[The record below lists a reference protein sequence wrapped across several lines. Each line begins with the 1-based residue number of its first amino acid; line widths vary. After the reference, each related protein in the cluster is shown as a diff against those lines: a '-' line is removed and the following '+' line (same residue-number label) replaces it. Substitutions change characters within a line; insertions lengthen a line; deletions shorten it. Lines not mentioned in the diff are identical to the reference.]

1 MLNTRGHASKAINY
15 NCQCVFEGSTE
26 LGVIIYGVLYR
37 AIKNSPNGVN
47 CFQCPG
53 RAAHPFRA
61 RGKPLPARPRRG
73 GGFGGRRSMRET
85 RFGAAKP
92 ARPRL
97 LPAGGGKTLFSAS
110 VATDRDGPR
119 RGCSP
124 RGRNTAPHAPRS
136 VIDFTGDGEGEKE
149 LRRVM
154 DVRKGE

>member
-1 MLNTRGHASKAINY
+1 MVLIAFSAQEERPTLSEPEESRCPPGPTGRGLW
-15 NCQCVFEGSTE
+15 G
-26 LGVIIYGVLYR
+26 
-37 AIKNSPNGVN
+37 P
-47 CFQCPG
+47 
-53 RAAHPFRA
+53 
-61 RGKPLPARPRRG
+61 PLHE
-73 GGFGGRRSMRET
+73 ET

-92 ARPRL
+92 ARLRL
-97 LPAGGGKTLFSAS
+97 LPAGGGNTLFSAS